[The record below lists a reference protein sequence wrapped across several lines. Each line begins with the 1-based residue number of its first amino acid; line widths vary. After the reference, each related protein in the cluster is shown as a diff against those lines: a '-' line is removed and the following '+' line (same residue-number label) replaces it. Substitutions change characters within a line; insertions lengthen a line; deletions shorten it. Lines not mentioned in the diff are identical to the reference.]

1 MGGSWGAGLQVFGE
15 PDVAPPRQPARG
27 PGPVQMLPTASSPL
41 VLPAPLHQ
49 IHLWL
54 SWPTVRV
61 PQLVHG
67 LWGALLPPGVRTCG
81 HSWASSL
88 ETLIAPRVCPVQ
100 RGGRFGIPDLWIFNL
115 ETFNSVGDLS
125 SSLINCGTA
134 THSQSVLLNGH
145 YDHWQVCLRTN
156 LEHLLGSP
164 KHLEELPTGL

>member
-1 MGGSWGAGLQVFGE
+1 MRPPRGIEWSRKYPRVGEGRVGCRGGAGLRGGGGGQGGAGLQVFGE

-27 PGPVQMLPTASSPL
+27 PVPVQVLPTPSSPL

-88 ETLIAPRVCPVQ
+88 ETLIARSVFSCA
-100 RGGRFGIPDLWIFNL
+100 RGYR
-115 ETFNSVGDLS
+115 
-125 SSLINCGTA
+125 
-134 THSQSVLLNGH
+134 
-145 YDHWQVCLRTN
+145 
-156 LEHLLGSP
+156 
-164 KHLEELPTGL
+164 